1 MKSQRKKNEPKLSI
15 IVSVLIAII
24 IWIYV
29 IGEVDPN
36 ITQKFNNIPVTFKNQ
51 EVLSD
56 YDLILSESKDYSVD
70 VTVSGRT
77 SVLYNLRNDIS
88 ASIDLSSIDS
98 KNTYDLQVTVEGIP
112 DIVALVEVS
121 PSNIQIE
128 VDKLTQREYS
138 LDIDVLGGPSKG
150 YAMLGYNVSAS
161 NITISGPEN
170 ILESI
175 NQVSGE
181 IDIDG
186 AKDDLN
192 KSVELFA
199 YDKDNNKV
207 EGIITNPKKVD
218 VTVAIGKTKSVEII
232 PQISGTPMEGYVI
245 AQYVVSTENIT
256 IGAKS
261 DFIADIETINTEDIN
276 IDKINTTLEKK
287 VKLILPEGVKV
298 VDGESTVTVKIL
310 VEKIQKKEYEVSNV
324 EFVNKPD
331 NFDIELQSA
340 KSFKVV
346 LEGKE
351 EDLQEIISD
360 DIHLQI
366 DLKNI
371 VIGENTLDVQMEK
384 IDNISVITIEPE
396 KVVITATEKLDDNAN

>member
-1 MKSQRKKNEPKLSI
+1 MKSQQKKNEPKLSI

-36 ITQKFNNIPVTFKNQ
+36 ITQKFNNIPVILKNQ
-51 EVLSD
+51 ETLSNN
-56 YDLILSESKDYSVD
+56 DLILYENKDYSVD

-77 SVLYNLRNDIS
+77 SILYNLRNDIT

-98 KNTYDLQVTVEGIP
+98 KDTYDLQVIIEGIP
-112 DIVALVEVS
+112 DIVTLVDVS

-128 VDKLTQREYS
+128 VDKLTQREYA
-138 LDIDVLGGPSKG
+138 LDVDVLGEPSKG

-170 ILESI
+170 TLESI
-175 NQVSGE
+175 NRVSGE

-192 KSVELFA
+192 ESIELFA
-199 YDKDNNKV
+199 YDNDNNKV
-207 EGIITNPKKVD
+207 EGIIISTKTVN

-232 PQISGTPMEGYVI
+232 PQISGTLMEGYVI
-245 AQYVVSTENIT
+245 TQYVVSSENIT

-261 DFIADIETINTEDIN
+261 DVIADIEAINTEDIN
-276 IDKINTTLEKK
+276 IDEINTTLEKK
-287 VKLILPEGVKV
+287 VKLLLPEGVKV
-298 VDGESTVTVKIL
+298 VDGERTVTVKII
-310 VEKIQKKEYEVSNV
+310 VEKIQQKEYKLSNI
-324 EFVNKPD
+324 EFINKPD
-331 NFDIELQSA
+331 NFDIESQSPE
-340 KSFKVV
+340 SIKVI

-351 EDLQEIISD
+351 EDLQGIKSE
-360 DIHLQI
+360 DIKLLI

-371 VIGENTLDVQMEK
+371 VIGENTLDVQMKK
-384 IDNISVITIEPE
+384 IDNISVITIEPQ
-396 KVVITATEKLDDNAN
+396 KVVVTATERIVDNVN